1 MSRSAGLSV
10 SEIRAFYETETPEVQ
25 AAARG
30 VREFFQSATPEVR
43 KVVLG
48 MVREDL
54 QKTVPTRMTTPA
66 KKKQKAVNGPPQV
79 PVVVTTTLPAAQAA
93 VEEG

>member
-30 VREFFQSATPEVR
+30 VREFFQGATPEVR

-66 KKKQKAVNGPPQV
+66 KKKQKPNPPPVVVNGP
-79 PVVVTTTLPAAQAA
+79 A
-93 VEEG
+93 VLADALEGA